1 MLQLTT
7 QIGQEKFQ

>member
-7 QIGQEKFQ
+7 ASL